1 MADKRGADSQLSDE
15 DQGPSQHQER
25 RRQKNKDENPQEFE
39 EIGSQEVAI
48 PINAPETAPIPAPN
62 LAPNLASPR
71 NEDSMESDRNLQ
83 FNVMMGQSINDSVVN
98 KSDS

>member
-39 EIGSQEVAI
+39 EIGSQDVAI
-48 PINAPETAPIPAPN
+48 PINAPEPPPIPAP
-62 LAPNLASPR
+62 ASPR